1 MPVENQKKFKHRN
14 GRELWNRY
22 GYFVLMLLCMF
33 LASIQPN
40 MGSANEYINGH
51 ILVWYIAV
59 PLTYLEAGL
68 ICSPRSLYSA
78 ARNGYLLC
86 FILAFIYVLMPL
98 LARVGSCLLV
108 FANVNTWLLKGM
120 EVFYCMPPPLSV
132 SLVLTRLS
140 DADMSTSVVTTLVS
154 HFVGILVSPLLLYLM
169 LGASTSLLV
178 GVNLQEIACS
188 TLVPFGVGL
197 TFQMAFNNLHEKF
210 RTSWFPQVLLLVSA
224 YHWFSEAVTA
234 DSSALQAVD
243 ILLCVLIACLGQI
256 LITGI
261 CWSLCSRWLSK
272 AILMASLYTI
282 MHKSVGLGGWILRGA
297 YHGSAHGAAV
307 NLPLAILP
315 VAQLL
320 LGSLLACWMAP

>member
-1 MPVENQKKFKHRN
+1 MPLENQKRFKHKN
-14 GRELWNRY
+14 GRDLWNRY
-22 GYFVLMLLCMF
+22 GYFVLMLLCML

-40 MGSANEYINGH
+40 IGSANEFVNGH
-51 ILVWYIAV
+51 IIVWYVAV

-68 ICSPRSLYSA
+68 ICSPRSLYLA
-78 ARNGYLLC
+78 VKDGYLLC
-86 FILAFIYVLMPL
+86 FVLAFMYILMPL
-98 LARVGSCLLV
+98 FARVGSCLLV

-132 SLVLTRLS
+132 SLVLTRLA
-140 DADMSTSVVTTLVS
+140 DGDMSTSVVTTLGS
-154 HFVGILVSPLLLYLM
+154 HFVGIIVSPLLLYLM

-178 GVNLQEIACS
+178 GINIREIACS

-197 TFQMAFNNLHEKF
+197 TFQMAFNNLHEKL
-210 RTSWFPQVLLLVSA
+210 RTSWFPQIFLLMSA

-234 DSSALQAVD
+234 DSSSLQAVD
-243 ILLCVLIACLGQI
+243 ILLSVLIAILGQI
-256 LITGI
+256 LITVM
-261 CWSLCSRWLSK
+261 CWTLCSRWLSK
-272 AILMASLYTI
+272 NVLIASLFTI